1 MTNFSYITAVILAG
15 GLGTRLRPA
24 VSDRPKVLAEVH
36 GKYFLTFLL
45 DYLIKA
51 GFEDAVLCTGY
62 RGEQIQTALG
72 EGCGTLRL
80 VYSQE
85 TSPLGTAGALRL
97 ALPFFKSDTVL
108 VMNGDSVCYADMAAF
123 GTLHEERK
131 AEASLLL
138 TRVNDVQRFGQV
150 VADNEG
156 HILRFEEKNNHSG
169 PGWIN
174 AGIYLIKKKL
184 IEEIPQSI
192 PVSLEKEVFPSWIGK
207 KFYGFQSEGR
217 FIDIGTPESYS
228 KAEHFF
234 QQKVNEL

>member
-1 MTNFSYITAVILAG
+1 MTSFSEITAVILAG

-24 VSDRPKVLAEVH
+24 VADRPKVLAEIH

-51 GFEDAVLCTGY
+51 GLGYAVLCTGC
-62 RGEQIQTALG
+62 RGEQIQAAFG
-72 EGCGTLRL
+72 NGYGHLRV

-85 TSPLGTAGALRL
+85 TSPLGTAGALRP

-108 VMNGDSVCYADMAAF
+108 VMNGDSVCYADLTAF
-123 GTLHEERK
+123 RTWHEERN

-156 HILRFEEKNNHSG
+156 HILRFEEKNNRSG
-169 PGWIN
+169 PGRIN
-174 AGIYLIKKKL
+174 AGIYMINKKL
-184 IEEIPQSI
+184 IEEIPDGV
-192 PVSLEKEVFPSWIGK
+192 PVSLEKEIFPSWIGR

-228 KAEHFF
+228 EAEHFF
-234 QQKVNEL
+234 SMDN

>member
-15 GLGTRLRPA
+15 GLGTRLRSA

-45 DYLIKA
+45 DCLIKA

-62 RGEQIQTALG
+62 RGEQIQTA
-72 EGCGTLRL
+72 CGNGYGPLRL

-85 TSPLGTAGALRL
+85 TSPLGTAGAIRL

-108 VMNGDSVCYADMAAF
+108 VMNGDSVCYADMTAF
-123 GTLHEERK
+123 RTWHEERK

-138 TRVNDVQRFGQV
+138 TRVNDVRRFGQV

-156 HILRFEEKNNHSG
+156 HILRFEEKNNRSG

-174 AGIYLIKKKL
+174 AGIYLINKKL
-184 IEEIPQSI
+184 IEKIQEDT
-192 PVSLEKEVFPSWIGK
+192 PVSLEKNVFPSLIGR
-207 KFYGFQSEGR
+207 KFYGFQCEGR

-228 KAEHFF
+228 EAEHFF
-234 QQKVNEL
+234 TKDK

>member
-62 RGEQIQTALG
+62 RGEQIRAALG
-72 EGCGTLRL
+72 EGYGPLSL
-80 VYSQE
+80 IYSQE

-97 ALPFFKSDTVL
+97 ALPFFKSESVL
-108 VMNGDSVCYADMAAF
+108 VMNGDSVCYADLRDF
-123 GTLHEERK
+123 LTWHEERK

-138 TRVNDVQRFGQV
+138 TLVNDVQRFGQV
-150 VADNEG
+150 VADSEG
-156 HILRFEEKNNHSG
+156 HILRFEEKNNRYG

-184 IEEIPQSI
+184 IEDIQDGVPI
-192 PVSLEKEVFPSWIGK
+192 SLEKEVFPFWIGK

-217 FIDIGTPESYS
+217 FTDIGTPESYS
-228 KAEHFF
+228 EAEHFF
-234 QQKVNEL
+234 SMDK